1 MTENTQNSMELY
13 VQAYS
18 IAIVLASRP
27 LYGLKDVDILDKSVF
42 VADIVDRIQH
52 GLESI
57 EGRLIFQMLI
67 KSPLAKRMGF

>member
-1 MTENTQNSMELY
+1 MELY

-27 LYGLKDVDILDKSVF
+27 LYGLYDVDILDKSVF

-52 GLESI
+52 GLDSI